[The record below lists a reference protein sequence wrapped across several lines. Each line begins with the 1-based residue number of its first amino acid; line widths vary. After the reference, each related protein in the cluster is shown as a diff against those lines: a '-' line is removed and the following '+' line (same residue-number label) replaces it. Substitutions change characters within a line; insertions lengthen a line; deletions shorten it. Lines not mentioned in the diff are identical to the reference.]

1 MNDICKK
8 RATKAFG
15 YFCKNLKIDCST
27 IVLRFVDPSALNGN
41 DGVENVYGDHETMAC
56 VEMPSGR
63 RKRYYVSINNRNG
76 ISGDMVVESVAHELV
91 HVKQHMDK
99 RLVCYGT
106 NDSDMSYEFDGVK
119 HNTFVNHVDYF
130 TAPWEIE
137 ARVDSRKMV
146 YEFNRY
152 MRDNA
157 SHRVVKKLN

>member
-1 MNDICKK
+1 MNNICKK

-15 YFCKNLKIDCST
+15 YFCEILGIDST
-27 IVLRFVDPSALNGN
+27 KVVLRFVDPIKLNEN
-41 DGVENVYGDHETMAC
+41 DGVENVYGDTETMAC
-56 VEMPSGR
+56 VEMPVGR
-63 RKRYYVSINNRNG
+63 RKRYYVSINNRDG
-76 ISGDMVVESVAHELV
+76 ISGDTVVESVAHELV

-106 NDSDMSYEFDGVK
+106 DDFDMSYEFDGVK

>member
-8 RATKAFG
+8 RATKAFR
-15 YFCKNLKIDCST
+15 YFCENLKIDCSEV
-27 IVLRFVDPSALNGN
+27 VLRFVDSSDLNDN
-41 DGVENVYGDHETMAC
+41 DGVENVYGDTETMAC
-56 VEMPSGR
+56 MEMPSGR
-63 RKRYYVSINNRNG
+63 RKRYYVSINNRDG
-76 ISGDMVVESVAHELV
+76 VSGDMVVESVAHELV
-91 HVKQHMDK
+91 HVKQHRDG
-99 RLVCYGT
+99 RLKTFGK
-106 NDSDMSYEFDGVK
+106 NDADMTYEFDGVK
-119 HNTFVNHVDYF
+119 YDTFANHVDYF

>member
-15 YFCKNLKIDCST
+15 YFCENLGIDST
-27 IVLRFVDPSALNGN
+27 KVVLRFVDSSKLNDN
-41 DGVENVYGDHETMAC
+41 DGVENLYADTETMAC
-56 VEMPSGR
+56 MEMPSGR
-63 RKRYYVSINNRNG
+63 RKRYYVSINNRDG

-91 HVKQHMDK
+91 HVKQHRDG
-99 RLVCYGT
+99 RLKAFGK
-106 NDSDMSYEFDGVK
+106 NDADMTYEFDGVK
-119 HNTFVNHVDYF
+119 YNTFETHMDYF